1 MPDEP
6 LRVRENSAVDLS
18 LKNLVT
24 VICAV
29 AVGVWAFFGIQERL
43 NAIETNFKL
52 IEKDL
57 EKNTDFRI
65 RWPLGELGALPDD
78 SEQFMLINHLTK
90 QVEKMAVEL
99 ETGRHNTINID
110 RLRED
115 ARKMEVEIDN
125 LKEQVLRNRV
135 E

>member
-24 VICAV
+24 VIWAV

-115 ARKMEVEIDN
+115 ARKMEIEIDT

>member
-1 MPDEP
+1 MPEDSI
-6 LRVRENSAVDLS
+6 RVRDSSSVDLS
-18 LKNLVT
+18 LKNLISV
-24 VICAV
+24 VMAV
-29 AVGVWAFFGIQERL
+29 AVGGWAFFGIQERL

-115 ARKMEVEIDN
+115 ARKMEMEIDN

>member
-1 MPDEP
+1 MPEDSI
-6 LRVRENSAVDLS
+6 RVRDSSSVDLS
-18 LKNLVT
+18 LKNLIT
-24 VICAV
+24 VIGAV
-29 AVGVWAFFGIQERL
+29 AIGVWAFFGIQERL

-115 ARKMEVEIDN
+115 ARKMEMEIDT

>member
-115 ARKMEVEIDN
+115 ARKIEMEIDN

>member
-1 MPDEP
+1 MPEDSI
-6 LRVRENSAVDLS
+6 RVRDSSSVDLS
-18 LKNLVT
+18 LKNLIT
-24 VICAV
+24 VIGAV
-29 AVGVWAFFGIQERL
+29 AIGVWAFFGIQERL

-115 ARKMEVEIDN
+115 ARKMEMEIDN

>member
-1 MPDEP
+1 MPEDSI
-6 LRVRENSAVDLS
+6 RVRDSSSVDLS
-18 LKNLVT
+18 LKNLISV
-24 VICAV
+24 VMAV

-90 QVEKMAVEL
+90 QVEKMAGEL

-115 ARKMEVEIDN
+115 ARKMEMEIDN

>member
-1 MPDEP
+1 MPEDSI
-6 LRVRENSAVDLS
+6 RVRDSSSVDLS
-18 LKNLVT
+18 LKNLISV
-24 VICAV
+24 VMAV

-78 SEQFMLINHLTK
+78 SEQFMLINHLAK

-115 ARKMEVEIDN
+115 ARKMEMEIDN

>member
-1 MPDEP
+1 MPEDSI
-6 LRVRENSAVDLS
+6 RVRDNSAVDLS
-18 LKNLVT
+18 LKNLIT
-24 VICAV
+24 VIGAV

-115 ARKMEVEIDN
+115 ARKMEMEIDN

>member
-6 LRVRENSAVDLS
+6 MRVRENSAVDLS
-18 LKNLVT
+18 LKNLIT
-24 VICAV
+24 VIGAV

-99 ETGRHNTINID
+99 ETGRHNTINIA

-115 ARKMEVEIDN
+115 ARKMEMEIDN

>member
-6 LRVRENSAVDLS
+6 MRVRENSAVDLS
-18 LKNLVT
+18 LKNLIT
-24 VICAV
+24 VIGAV

-115 ARKMEVEIDN
+115 ARKMEIEIDT

>member
-1 MPDEP
+1 MPEDSI
-6 LRVRENSAVDLS
+6 RVRDSSSVDLS
-18 LKNLVT
+18 LKNLISV
-24 VICAV
+24 VMAV

-115 ARKMEVEIDN
+115 ARKMEMEIDN

>member
-24 VICAV
+24 VIGAV
-29 AVGVWAFFGIQERL
+29 AVGVWAFFGVQERL

-90 QVEKMAVEL
+90 QVEMMAVEL

-115 ARKMEVEIDN
+115 ARKMEMEIDN

>member
-6 LRVRENSAVDLS
+6 MRVRENSAVDLS
-18 LKNLVT
+18 LKNLIT
-24 VICAV
+24 VIGAV

-43 NAIETNFKL
+43 NAIETNSKL

-115 ARKMEVEIDN
+115 ARKMEMEIDN

>member
-1 MPDEP
+1 MPEDSI
-6 LRVRENSAVDLS
+6 RVRDNSAVDLS
-18 LKNLVT
+18 LKNLIT
-24 VICAV
+24 VIGAV

-115 ARKMEVEIDN
+115 ARKMEIEIDN

>member
-1 MPDEP
+1 M
-6 LRVRENSAVDLS
+6 
-18 LKNLVT
+18 
-24 VICAV
+24 AV

-115 ARKMEVEIDN
+115 ARKMEMEIDN

>member
-24 VICAV
+24 VIGAV

-115 ARKMEVEIDN
+115 ARKMEMEIDN

>member
-1 MPDEP
+1 MPEDSI
-6 LRVRENSAVDLS
+6 RVRDNSSVDLS
-18 LKNLVT
+18 LKNLIT
-24 VICAV
+24 VIGAV
-29 AVGVWAFFGIQERL
+29 AIGVWAFFGIQERL

-115 ARKMEVEIDN
+115 ARKMEMEIDN

>member
-24 VICAV
+24 VIGAV

-57 EKNTDFRI
+57 EKNTDFRS

-115 ARKMEVEIDN
+115 ARKMEMEIDN

>member
-24 VICAV
+24 VIGAV

-115 ARKMEVEIDN
+115 ARKMEIEIDN

>member
-24 VICAV
+24 VIGAV
-29 AVGVWAFFGIQERL
+29 AVGVWAFFGVQERL

-115 ARKMEVEIDN
+115 ARKMEMEIDT

>member
-1 MPDEP
+1 MPEDSI
-6 LRVRENSAVDLS
+6 RVRDSSSVDLS
-18 LKNLVT
+18 LKNLISV
-24 VICAV
+24 VMAV

-115 ARKMEVEIDN
+115 ARKMEMEMDN

>member
-6 LRVRENSAVDLS
+6 MRVRENSAVALS
-18 LKNLVT
+18 LKNLIT
-24 VICAV
+24 VIGAV

-115 ARKMEVEIDN
+115 ARKMEMEIDN

>member
-6 LRVRENSAVDLS
+6 MRVRENSAVDLS
-18 LKNLVT
+18 LKNLIT
-24 VICAV
+24 VIGAV

-65 RWPLGELGALPDD
+65 RWPLGALGALPDD

-115 ARKMEVEIDN
+115 ARKMEMEIDN

>member
-24 VICAV
+24 VIGAV

-115 ARKMEVEIDN
+115 ARKMEIEIDT

>member
-115 ARKMEVEIDN
+115 ARKMEIEIDT

>member
-57 EKNTDFRI
+57 EKNPDFRI

-115 ARKMEVEIDN
+115 ARKMEMEIDN

>member
-1 MPDEP
+1 MPEDSI
-6 LRVRENSAVDLS
+6 RVRDSSSVDLS
-18 LKNLVT
+18 LKNLIT
-24 VICAV
+24 VIGAV
-29 AVGVWAFFGIQERL
+29 AIGVWAFFGIQERL

-115 ARKMEVEIDN
+115 ARKIEMEIDN

>member
-1 MPDEP
+1 MPEDSI
-6 LRVRENSAVDLS
+6 RVRDSSSVDLS
-18 LKNLVT
+18 LKNLISV
-24 VICAV
+24 VMAV

-99 ETGRHNTINID
+99 ETGLHNTINID

-115 ARKMEVEIDN
+115 ARKMEMEIDN

>member
-24 VICAV
+24 VIGAV

-65 RWPLGELGALPDD
+65 RWPRGELGALPDD
-78 SEQFMLINHLTK
+78 SEQVMLINHLTK

-115 ARKMEVEIDN
+115 ARKMEVEIDT
-125 LKEQVLRNRV
+125 LKEQFLRNRV

>member
-24 VICAV
+24 VIGAV

-115 ARKMEVEIDN
+115 ARKMEMEIDT

>member
-115 ARKMEVEIDN
+115 ARKMEMEIDN

>member
-1 MPDEP
+1 MPEDSI
-6 LRVRENSAVDLS
+6 RVRDSSAVDLS
-18 LKNLVT
+18 LKNLIT
-24 VICAV
+24 VIGAV

-115 ARKMEVEIDN
+115 ARKMEMEIDN

>member
-6 LRVRENSAVDLS
+6 LGVRENSAVDLS

-115 ARKMEVEIDN
+115 ARKMEMEIDN

>member
-115 ARKMEVEIDN
+115 ARKMEMEIDN
-125 LKEQVLRNRV
+125 LKEQVLRNRG

>member
-1 MPDEP
+1 MPEDSI
-6 LRVRENSAVDLS
+6 RVRDSSSVDLS
-18 LKNLVT
+18 LKNLISV
-24 VICAV
+24 VMAV

-115 ARKMEVEIDN
+115 ARKMEMEIDN
-125 LKEQVLRNRV
+125 LKEHVLRNRV

>member
-1 MPDEP
+1 MPEDSI
-6 LRVRENSAVDLS
+6 RVRDSSSVDLS
-18 LKNLVT
+18 LKNLISV
-24 VICAV
+24 VMAV

-43 NAIETNFKL
+43 NAIEMNFKL

-65 RWPLGELGALPDD
+65 RWPLGERGALPDD

-115 ARKMEVEIDN
+115 ARKMEMEIDN

>member
-99 ETGRHNTINID
+99 ETGRHNTIN
-110 RLRED
+110 L
-115 ARKMEVEIDN
+115 AF
-125 LKEQVLRNRV
+125 VLDCFHNTKRHSRNV
-135 E
+135 S

>member
-6 LRVRENSAVDLS
+6 MRVRENSAVDLS
-18 LKNLVT
+18 LKNLIT
-24 VICAV
+24 VIGAV

-115 ARKMEVEIDN
+115 ARKMEMEIDN

>member
-1 MPDEP
+1 MPEDSI
-6 LRVRENSAVDLS
+6 RVRDSSSVDLS
-18 LKNLVT
+18 LKNLIT
-24 VICAV
+24 VIGAV
-29 AVGVWAFFGIQERL
+29 AIGVWAFFGIQERL

-65 RWPLGELGALPDD
+65 RWPLGGLGALPDD

-115 ARKMEVEIDN
+115 ARKMEMEIDN